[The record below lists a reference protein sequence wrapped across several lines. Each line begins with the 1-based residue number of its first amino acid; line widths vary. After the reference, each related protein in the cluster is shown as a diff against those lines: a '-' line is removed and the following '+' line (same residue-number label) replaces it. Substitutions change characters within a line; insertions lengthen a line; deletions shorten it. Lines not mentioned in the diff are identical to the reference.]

1 MNIINKVA
9 AIWSAKTDMELLE
22 QIQQLQQLDE
32 MKNDTR
38 WIKDILR
45 ILFEDATKKSY
56 LEHLLENIG
65 YPTMECCTMWEK
77 GNQTPWKL

>member
-9 AIWSAKTDMELLE
+9 AIWSTKTDMELME

-56 LEHLLENIG
+56 LEHLLENVV
-65 YPTMECCTMWEK
+65 
-77 GNQTPWKL
+77 

>member
-1 MNIINKVA
+1 MKPCCCNKIKTHVCGAMNIINKVA

-38 WIKDILR
+38 
-45 ILFEDATKKSY
+45 
-56 LEHLLENIG
+56 
-65 YPTMECCTMWEK
+65 
-77 GNQTPWKL
+77 